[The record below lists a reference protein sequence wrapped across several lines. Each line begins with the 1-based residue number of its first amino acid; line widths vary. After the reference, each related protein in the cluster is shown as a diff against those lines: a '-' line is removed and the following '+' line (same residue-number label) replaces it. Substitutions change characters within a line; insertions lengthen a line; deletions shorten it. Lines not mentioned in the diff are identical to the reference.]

1 MSLKRFFKQSWCDAY
16 FNNMFWILGGC
27 LSVLKASDRRLMLH
41 VPSGAWLDSVT
52 LEQAYVDYER
62 L

>member
-1 MSLKRFFKQSWCDAY
+1 
-16 FNNMFWILGGC
+16 
-27 LSVLKASDRRLMLH
+27 VLKASGRRLMLH

-62 L
+62 RVRLAATLRKLGVEARYADLSKRHG

>member
-1 MSLKRFFKQSWCDAY
+1 M
-16 FNNMFWILGGC
+16 
-27 LSVLKASDRRLMLH
+27 SVLKASDRRLMLH